1 MPERKSLMAAKFKGR
16 AKKLL
21 LKDTTESHCIINLLN
36 HGLMTGTG
44 PFNQYDRLRAASKQ
58 IW

>member
-1 MPERKSLMAAKFKGR
+1 MPILTG
-16 AKKLL
+16 KLL

-58 IW
+58 IWWMSQQK